1 MNELY
6 ESATRLTKDNTEKR
20 VESQRLKHEK
30 HLEHI
35 QFGMNKLSETI
46 ISKFSQEK
54 IENAASGGF
63 NKAVIYSVPSDEKV
77 EVEESTF
84 PISFLLKGPRW
95 DKGYGWGIRYFENV
109 GISTLME
116 LLNDHFEPFSVNYRY
131 NPKDKVYNFEVAW

>member
-30 HLEHI
+30 HLENI
-35 QFGMNKLSETI
+35 QSGMNKLSETI
-46 ISKFSQEK
+46 FSQFSQVT
-54 IENAASGGF
+54 IETAASDGF
-63 NKAVIYSVPSDEKV
+63 NKAVIYTVPSNDKI
-77 EVEESTF
+77 EVGETSF

-109 GISTLME
+109 GVSTTME
-116 LLNDHFEPFSVNYRY
+116 LLNDKFEPFSVNYRY
-131 NPKDKVYNFEVAW
+131 NPKDKVYNFEISW